1 MMPVL
6 VVESPA
12 KAKTINSYLGS
23 NYTVIASYGHVR
35 DLPSKNGSVDPQND
49 FKMKW
54 QADSNAQKQIKKIVD
69 ALKNDNDLI
78 LATDPDREG
87 EAISWHVVES
97 LKNRKVIKND
107 TPVKR
112 VVFNAITKSSILE
125 AMKSPREIDMPL
137 VEAYLARVALDYLMG
152 YEISPVLWRKLPG
165 SRSAGR
171 VQSPTLKL
179 IVEREMEIE
188 SHVPLE
194 YWLVEVILK
203 NSNGNLLT
211 AKLFS
216 LDGKRVKDH
225 DITSKNESE
234 KVADV
239 IKSHPIHVLKIESKL
254 TKRNPSPPFMT
265 ATLQQEASRKLGL
278 GAKQTMSVAQKLYEA
293 GLITYMRTDGIDMDL
308 EAIKESRSEIQKKY
322 GKEYVPEKPRFYKN
336 KARNAQEA
344 HECIRPTNLGKSPK
358 DLKNSDDIQKKLY
371 ELIWKRTI
379 SSQMASADIE
389 ETKIDLGSEKGEFML
404 RATGAET
411 VFDGFKKVYLEGV
424 DNEKENEKESSLID
438 LKKGEGLEINEVIPS
453 QHFTQPKARYT
464 EASLV
469 KKMVELGIGRPSTYA
484 SVVSTIQDREY
495 VRKEK
500 NLLIPEIKGRLVTV
514 FLDSYFNRYLEYEYT
529 ADLEKK
535 LDNISAGNVSWKTI
549 MSEFW
554 GEFSESV
561 STALDLDIRDVL
573 ERITEVLTPHLFPE
587 KEDGTDSRICLKCG
601 NGILSVKTSK
611 GSRGSAFIGCSNYP
625 DCNYIRPMSVKKD
638 EIELAGEDG
647 KLMGNHEN
655 GEPVFLRTG
664 RFGPFVQLGNE
675 KTNIEKPKR
684 SSIPKG
690 YSIES
695 IDLDFALKL
704 LSLPREI
711 GIHPDDGNKIEAAIG
726 PYGPYIRHNKTY
738 ANVKDVEEIFI
749 VGLNRA
755 VELIETKKA
764 LGPGR
769 RSSKVIRSI
778 GDHPEGGSIDVMD
791 GKFGKY
797 VKWNKINA
805 TIPKNLDA
813 LSISLDEALKLI
825 NEKKSKKK

>member
-1 MMPVL
+1 MPVL

-194 YWLVEVILK
+194 YWLVEVKLK

-216 LDGKRVKDH
+216 LDGKRVKDQ
-225 DITSKNESE
+225 DIKSKNESE
-234 KVADV
+234 KVVDV

-278 GAKQTMSVAQKLYEA
+278 GTKQTMSVAQKLYEA
-293 GLITYMRTDGIDMDL
+293 GLITYMRTDGIDMGL

-322 GKEYVPEKPRFYKN
+322 GKQYVPEKPRFYKN

-389 ETKIDLGSEKGEFML
+389 ETKIDLGPEKGEFML

-411 VFDGFKKVYLEGV
+411 VFDGFKRVYLEGV

-495 VRKEK
+495 VRK
-500 NLLIPEIKGRLVTV
+500 
-514 FLDSYFNRYLEYEYT
+514 
-529 ADLEKK
+529 
-535 LDNISAGNVSWKTI
+535 
-549 MSEFW
+549 
-554 GEFSESV
+554 
-561 STALDLDIRDVL
+561 
-573 ERITEVLTPHLFPE
+573 
-587 KEDGTDSRICLKCG
+587 
-601 NGILSVKTSK
+601 
-611 GSRGSAFIGCSNYP
+611 
-625 DCNYIRPMSVKKD
+625 
-638 EIELAGEDG
+638 
-647 KLMGNHEN
+647 
-655 GEPVFLRTG
+655 
-664 RFGPFVQLGNE
+664 
-675 KTNIEKPKR
+675 
-684 SSIPKG
+684 
-690 YSIES
+690 
-695 IDLDFALKL
+695 
-704 LSLPREI
+704 
-711 GIHPDDGNKIEAAIG
+711 
-726 PYGPYIRHNKTY
+726 
-738 ANVKDVEEIFI
+738 
-749 VGLNRA
+749 
-755 VELIETKKA
+755 
-764 LGPGR
+764 
-769 RSSKVIRSI
+769 
-778 GDHPEGGSIDVMD
+778 
-791 GKFGKY
+791 
-797 VKWNKINA
+797 
-805 TIPKNLDA
+805 
-813 LSISLDEALKLI
+813 
-825 NEKKSKKK
+825 

>member
-1 MMPVL
+1 MPVL

-23 NYTVIASYGHVR
+23 NYTVLASYGHVR
-35 DLPSKNGSVDPQND
+35 DLPSKNGSVDPKND

-54 QADSNAQKQIKKIVD
+54 QADGSAQKQIKKIAD
-69 ALKNDNDLI
+69 ALNKDNDLI

-87 EAISWHVVES
+87 EAISWHLVES
-97 LKNRKVIKND
+97 LRNRKVISKD
-107 TPVKR
+107 TPIKR

-125 AMKSPREIDMPL
+125 AMKAPREIDMPL

-194 YWLVEVILK
+194 YWLIEAKLK
-203 NSNGNLLT
+203 NSSGKLLN

-225 DITSKNESE
+225 DIKSKNESE
-234 KVADV
+234 KVV
-239 IKSHPIHVLKIESKL
+239 NLINSHSIYVVKIESKL

-278 GAKQTMSVAQKLYEA
+278 GTKQTMSVAQKLYEA

-308 EAIKESRSEIQKKY
+308 DAIKESRSEIQKNY
-322 GKEYVPEKPRFYKN
+322 GKQYVPEKPRFYKN

-344 HECIRPTNLGKSPK
+344 HECIRPTNLGKSSK
-358 DLKNSDDIQKKLY
+358 DLNDSDDIRKKLY

-389 ETKIDLGSEKGEFML
+389 ETKIDLGPDKGQFLL

-411 VFDGFKKVYLEGV
+411 IFDGFKRVYLEGV
-424 DNEKENEKESSLID
+424 DNEKENEKENSLIA
-438 LKKGEGLEINEVIPS
+438 LKKGERLEINEIIPS

-535 LDNISAGNVSWKTI
+535 LDNISAGNVSWKSI
-549 MSEFW
+549 MNEFW

-587 KEDGTDSRICLKCG
+587 KEDGTDPRICLKCG
-601 NGILSVKTSK
+601 DGTLSVKTSK

-625 DCNYIRPMSVKKD
+625 NCNYIRPMSVKKD

-655 GEPVFLRTG
+655 GEPIFLKTG
-664 RFGPFVQLGNE
+664 RFGPFVQLGNG
-675 KTNIEKPKR
+675 KGNLDKPKR

-695 IDLDFALKL
+695 IDLDFASKL

-711 GIHPDDGNKIEAAIG
+711 GSHPEDGNKIEAAIG

-738 ANVKDVEEIFI
+738 ANVKDIEEIFV

-755 VELIETKKA
+755 IELIETKKTS
-764 LGPGR
+764 GPGR
-769 RSSKVIRSI
+769 RASKVIRSI
-778 GDHPEGGSIDVMD
+778 GDHPKGGSIDAMD
-791 GKFGKY
+791 GKFGNY

-813 LSISLDEALKLI
+813 LSISLEDAIKLI
-825 NEKKSKKK
+825 NDKQSKK

>member
-1 MMPVL
+1 MPVL

-194 YWLVEVILK
+194 YWLVEVKLK

-234 KVADV
+234 KVVDV
-239 IKSHPIHVLKIESKL
+239 IKSQPIHVLNIESKL

-278 GAKQTMSVAQKLYEA
+278 GTKQTMSVAQKLYEA

-322 GKEYVPEKPRFYKN
+322 GKQYVPEKPRFYKN

-389 ETKIDLGSEKGEFML
+389 ETKIDLGPEKGEFML

-411 VFDGFKKVYLEGV
+411 VFDGFKRVYLEGV

-675 KTNIEKPKR
+675 KTNLEKPKR

-764 LGPGR
+764 LGSGR

-778 GDHPEGGSIDVMD
+778 GDHPEGGSIDAMD

-813 LSISLDEALKLI
+813 LSISLNEALNLI

>member
-1 MMPVL
+1 MPVL

-107 TPVKR
+107 IPVKR

-194 YWLVEVILK
+194 YWLVEVKLK
-203 NSNGNLLT
+203 NSNGNFLT

-234 KVADV
+234 KVVDV
-239 IKSHPIHVLKIESKL
+239 IKSHPIHVLNIESKL

-278 GAKQTMSVAQKLYEA
+278 GTKQTMSVAQKLYEA

-322 GKEYVPEKPRFYKN
+322 GKQYVPEKPRFYKN

-389 ETKIDLGSEKGEFML
+389 ETKIDLGPEKGQFML

-411 VFDGFKKVYLEGV
+411 VFDGFKRVYLEGV

-549 MSEFW
+549 MNEFW

-711 GIHPDDGNKIEAAIG
+711 GIHPDEGNKIEAAIG

-764 LGPGR
+764 LGSGR

-778 GDHPEGGSIDVMD
+778 GDHPEGGSIDAMD

-813 LSISLDEALKLI
+813 LSISLNEALNLI

>member
-1 MMPVL
+1 
-6 VVESPA
+6 
-12 KAKTINSYLGS
+12 
-23 NYTVIASYGHVR
+23 
-35 DLPSKNGSVDPQND
+35 
-49 FKMKW
+49 MK
-54 QADSNAQKQIKKIVD
+54 
-69 ALKNDNDLI
+69 
-78 LATDPDREG
+78 
-87 EAISWHVVES
+87 
-97 LKNRKVIKND
+97 
-107 TPVKR
+107 
-112 VVFNAITKSSILE
+112 
-125 AMKSPREIDMPL
+125 
-137 VEAYLARVALDYLMG
+137 
-152 YEISPVLWRKLPG
+152 
-165 SRSAGR
+165 
-171 VQSPTLKL
+171 
-179 IVEREMEIE
+179 
-188 SHVPLE
+188 
-194 YWLVEVILK
+194 
-203 NSNGNLLT
+203 
-211 AKLFS
+211 
-216 LDGKRVKDH
+216 
-225 DITSKNESE
+225 
-234 KVADV
+234 
-239 IKSHPIHVLKIESKL
+239 
-254 TKRNPSPPFMT
+254 
-265 ATLQQEASRKLGL
+265 
-278 GAKQTMSVAQKLYEA
+278 
-293 GLITYMRTDGIDMDL
+293 
-308 EAIKESRSEIQKKY
+308 KKY
-322 GKEYVPEKPRFYKN
+322 GKQYVPEKPRFYKN

-389 ETKIDLGSEKGEFML
+389 ETKIDLGPEKGEFML

-411 VFDGFKKVYLEGV
+411 VFDGFKRVYLEGV

-625 DCNYIRPMSVKKD
+625 NCNYIRPMSVKKD

-675 KTNIEKPKR
+675 KTNLEKPKR

-704 LSLPREI
+704 LS
-711 GIHPDDGNKIEAAIG
+711 
-726 PYGPYIRHNKTY
+726 
-738 ANVKDVEEIFI
+738 
-749 VGLNRA
+749 
-755 VELIETKKA
+755 
-764 LGPGR
+764 
-769 RSSKVIRSI
+769 
-778 GDHPEGGSIDVMD
+778 
-791 GKFGKY
+791 
-797 VKWNKINA
+797 
-805 TIPKNLDA
+805 
-813 LSISLDEALKLI
+813 
-825 NEKKSKKK
+825 

>member
-23 NYTVIASYGHVR
+23 SYTVIASYGHVR

-194 YWLVEVILK
+194 YWLVEVKLK
-203 NSNGNLLT
+203 NSNGKLLT

-234 KVADV
+234 KVVGV

-278 GAKQTMSVAQKLYEA
+278 GTKQTMSVAQKLYEA

-308 EAIKESRSEIQKKY
+308 EAIQESRSEIQKKY
-322 GKEYVPEKPRFYKN
+322 GKQYVPEKPRFYKN

-389 ETKIDLGSEKGEFML
+389 ETKIDLGPEKGEFML

-411 VFDGFKKVYLEGV
+411 VFDGFKRVYLEGV

-554 GEFSESV
+554 GEF
-561 STALDLDIRDVL
+561 
-573 ERITEVLTPHLFPE
+573 
-587 KEDGTDSRICLKCG
+587 
-601 NGILSVKTSK
+601 
-611 GSRGSAFIGCSNYP
+611 
-625 DCNYIRPMSVKKD
+625 
-638 EIELAGEDG
+638 
-647 KLMGNHEN
+647 
-655 GEPVFLRTG
+655 
-664 RFGPFVQLGNE
+664 
-675 KTNIEKPKR
+675 
-684 SSIPKG
+684 
-690 YSIES
+690 
-695 IDLDFALKL
+695 
-704 LSLPREI
+704 
-711 GIHPDDGNKIEAAIG
+711 
-726 PYGPYIRHNKTY
+726 
-738 ANVKDVEEIFI
+738 
-749 VGLNRA
+749 
-755 VELIETKKA
+755 
-764 LGPGR
+764 
-769 RSSKVIRSI
+769 
-778 GDHPEGGSIDVMD
+778 
-791 GKFGKY
+791 
-797 VKWNKINA
+797 
-805 TIPKNLDA
+805 
-813 LSISLDEALKLI
+813 
-825 NEKKSKKK
+825 

>member
-194 YWLVEVILK
+194 YWLVEVKLK

-234 KVADV
+234 KVVDV

-278 GAKQTMSVAQKLYEA
+278 GTKQTMSVAQKLYEA

-322 GKEYVPEKPRFYKN
+322 GKQYVPEKPRFYKN

-389 ETKIDLGSEKGEFML
+389 ETKIDLGPEKGQFML

-411 VFDGFKKVYLEGV
+411 VFDGFKRVYLEGV

-675 KTNIEKPKR
+675 KTNLEKPKR

-764 LGPGR
+764 LGSGR

-778 GDHPEGGSIDVMD
+778 GDHPEGGSIDAMD

-813 LSISLDEALKLI
+813 LSISLNEALNLI